1 MKEFNVIKEMLPT
14 LSLDYDV
21 LRSFFKLAEV
31 IINEYKEVIIG
42 NDEFREIKVSGFA
55 GFKKNNENE
64 VIADFIISAYYIDIP
79 LTYLC
84 NEDIIKEKLK
94 EKRRI
99 IKEEERK
106 RKEIEKKNKE
116 LDEKYGYVHWKT
128 IDDVLTTTDGIEGFA
143 DTIEDAKRTLYEEM
157 NKEN

>member
-1 MKEFNVIKEMLPT
+1 M
-14 LSLDYDV
+14 
-21 LRSFFKLAEV
+21 
-31 IINEYKEVIIG
+31 
-42 NDEFREIKVSGFA
+42 
-55 GFKKNNENE
+55 
-64 VIADFIISAYYIDIP
+64 
-79 LTYLC
+79 C